1 MLSNLHKDF
10 LNLFYPPLCAACSK
24 VLVKQEK
31 YICLCCLYLLPK
43 TNFHLDNGNP
53 MEQLFW
59 GRVNIRSAAAF
70 YYFEEGGKCR
80 KILHQIKYTGH
91 KDLAFYLG
99 RLYGRELTGSSTFAG
114 ADMIIPVPL
123 HASRLRKRGF
133 NQSEWFARGLAAGME
148 KKVYCDN
155 LVRYVSTDTQINKSR
170 NERWENV
177 ENTFRVRYPEKIKD
191 KYILLVDDVITTG
204 ATIESCASLLLSKPG
219 VSVSVLTLAY
229 A

>member
-1 MLSNLHKDF
+1 MLKSLFKDL
-10 LNLFYPPLCAACSK
+10 LNLLYPPLCVACRE
-24 VLVKQEK
+24 VLLNQER
-31 YICLCCLYLLPK
+31 YICIKCLYNLPK
-43 TNFHLDNGNP
+43 TNFHLFRDNL

-59 GRVNIRSAAAF
+59 GRVEIESAAAF
-70 YYFEEGGKCR
+70 YYFEKGSKCR
-80 KILHQIKYTGH
+80 KILHHIKYLG
-91 KDLAFYLG
+91 KKELALFMG
-99 RLYGRELTGSSTFAG
+99 RIYGRELSLSGRFTGG
-114 ADMIIPVPL
+114 DMIIPVPL
-123 HASRLRKRGF
+123 HPSREKQRGF